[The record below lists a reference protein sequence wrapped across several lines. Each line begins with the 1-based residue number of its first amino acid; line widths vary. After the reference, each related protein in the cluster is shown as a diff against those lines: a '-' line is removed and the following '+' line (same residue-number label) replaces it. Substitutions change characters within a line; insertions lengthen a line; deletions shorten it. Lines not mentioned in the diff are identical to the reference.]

1 MGADTH
7 RPEPIAPP
15 GGLRRIIARDGWA
28 VGAAAAAT
36 IGVEVGVY
44 VLALSAGAPR
54 LHAALATLAVA
65 TLWTALAAPVLAAE
79 AADGLGAVLRAGIV
93 ADASAVALIVLWLS
107 CPQVGL
113 LGAVK
118 IYCILAAMTLPAM
131 AVSRLACG
139 PGGRFAL
146 AVATA
151 TGFVAALAS
160 PFWIG
165 GALRVASRR
174 ATGMISAAAVNVN
187 PFYAVTAAIS
197 DSARFVWHQAPV
209 MYRITRIGDYAV
221 SIPHWYVPVLLCCAA
236 AAVFAALAVVLRHRR
251 SAAAS

>member
-146 AVATA
+146 AGREGAGGRREA
-151 TGFVAALAS
+151 TGRAPQRQMKPWRPPTPTRVTARRCAPGRRRSLMEFVIDLYVEHAAEFEPCGCEAYVSPFAVDALA
-160 PFWIG
+160 
-165 GALRVASRR
+165 
-174 ATGMISAAAVNVN
+174 
-187 PFYAVTAAIS
+187 
-197 DSARFVWHQAPV
+197 
-209 MYRITRIGDYAV
+209 
-221 SIPHWYVPVLLCCAA
+221 
-236 AAVFAALAVVLRHRR
+236 
-251 SAAAS
+251 